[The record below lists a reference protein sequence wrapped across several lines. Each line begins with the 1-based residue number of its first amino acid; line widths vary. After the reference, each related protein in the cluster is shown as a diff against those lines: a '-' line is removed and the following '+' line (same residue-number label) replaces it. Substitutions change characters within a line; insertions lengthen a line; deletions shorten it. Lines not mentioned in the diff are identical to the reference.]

1 MEETTPKNLHVIPE
15 EDYQKYMRI
24 KKANLL
30 ADELADTIATLSSYQ
45 KAEIIERLL
54 FPCPSEVLTILR
66 IR

>member
-24 KKANLL
+24 KKANSL

-54 FPCPSEVLTILR
+54 FPCPDEVLKILR

>member
-24 KKANLL
+24 KKANSL
-30 ADELADTIATLSSYQ
+30 ADELADIIATLSSYQ
-45 KAEIIERLL
+45 KAEIIERILL
-54 FPCPSEVLTILR
+54 PCPNEVLKILR